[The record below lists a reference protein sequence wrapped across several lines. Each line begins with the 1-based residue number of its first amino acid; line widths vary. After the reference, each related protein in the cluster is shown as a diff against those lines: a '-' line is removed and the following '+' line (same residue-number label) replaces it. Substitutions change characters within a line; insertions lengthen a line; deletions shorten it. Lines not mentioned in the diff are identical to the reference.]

1 MKLPRYLISL
11 VCGLLFGAGL
21 ALAGMTRPQK
31 VLGFLDVAGHW
42 DPSLIFVLGGAVA
55 IATVA
60 FHFILQRRSPLLAPS
75 FDLPTSK
82 SIDSKLVVGAL
93 IFGVGW
99 GLSGYCP
106 RSGGR
111 TARSARRRNPVF
123 PAAFAGGLVVI
134 WALEWTRDAQQR
146 ARPAP
151 IVPLTFICT

>member
-60 FHFILQRRSPLLAPS
+60 FHFILRRRSPLLAPS

-82 SIDSKLVVGAL
+82 TIDGKLVIGAL

-99 GLSGYCP
+99 GLSGFCP
-106 RSGGR
+106 GPAIAQLAAPNAETLYFLPALLAGWWLSGFVTRRS
-111 TARSARRRNPVF
+111 
-123 PAAFAGGLVVI
+123 
-134 WALEWTRDAQQR
+134 ECAQPR
-146 ARPAP
+146 
-151 IVPLTFICT
+151 